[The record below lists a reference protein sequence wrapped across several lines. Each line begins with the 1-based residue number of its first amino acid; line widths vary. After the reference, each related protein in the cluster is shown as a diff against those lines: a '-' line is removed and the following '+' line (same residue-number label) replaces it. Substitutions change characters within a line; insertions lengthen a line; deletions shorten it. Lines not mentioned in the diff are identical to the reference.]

1 MRGCSPCRSSGCL
14 IRAIWRCSK
23 QGENRFENKSWK
35 AVINLT
41 KRRIV
46 PGQTIGIIGGG
57 QLGRMMAIAAREMG
71 FRIAVLDPTPDSP
84 CGQVADV
91 EITAPYHDLD
101 AIAELARVSD
111 VITYEF
117 ENIDAQALEW
127 LEANAYVPQG
137 SRLLAVTQD
146 RALEKAAIVEAG
158 LPVAP
163 YREVDGWDELEQAV
177 AMTGFPCVLKTRRGG
192 YDGKGQYVL
201 RGEGDLAKAADLLGL
216 GPCILEGWVPF
227 VKEMSVIV
235 ARNLDGETA
244 VFPVA
249 ENIHIENILHQT
261 IVPARIPQHIEQRA
275 VRYAKTLATSCSL
288 VGTLAVEM
296 FLTADGDIY
305 INELA
310 PRPHNSGHYTINA
323 CATSQFAQHI
333 RAVCNWPLGSTELL
347 KPAVMVNL
355 LGEHVGP
362 AIGQIGAL
370 GGAAYLHLY
379 GKHEAKPKRKM
390 GHVTVLA
397 DDVEEALRR
406 IESWQIW
413 QDRRLER
420 R

>member
-1 MRGCSPCRSSGCL
+1 MISL
-14 IRAIWRCSK
+14 A
-23 QGENRFENKSWK
+23 
-35 AVINLT
+35 
-41 KRRIV
+41 KRWIV

-57 QLGRMMAIAAREMG
+57 QLGRMMALAAREMG

-117 ENIDAQALEW
+117 ENINAQALEW

-261 IVPARIPQHIEQRA
+261 IVPARIPESVQERA
-275 VRYAKTLATSCSL
+275 IRYAEVLAASFSL

-413 QDRRLER
+413 HDRRLER
-420 R
+420 G

>member
-1 MRGCSPCRSSGCL
+1 M
-14 IRAIWRCSK
+14 
-23 QGENRFENKSWK
+23 
-35 AVINLT
+35 T

-57 QLGRMMAIAAREMG
+57 QLGRMMALAAREMG

-84 CGQVADV
+84 CGQVADI
-91 EITAPYHDLD
+91 EMTAAYHDLD
-101 AIAELARVSD
+101 AMAELSRVSD

-117 ENIDAQALEW
+117 ENIDARALEW

-146 RALEKAAIVEAG
+146 RALEKAAIVDAG

-163 YREVDGWDELEQAV
+163 YVEVNGAEELEQAV
-177 AMTGFPCVLKTRRGG
+177 QTIGFPCVLKTRRGG

-201 RGEGDLAKAADLLGL
+201 RGESDLAKAADLLRL

-261 IVPARIPQHIEQRA
+261 IVPARIPESVQERA
-275 VRYAKTLATSCSL
+275 IRYAEVLAASFSL

-347 KPAVMVNL
+347 KPAVMVNI
-355 LGEHVGP
+355 LGEHVEP
-362 AIGQIGAL
+362 VIRHIGSFDGAV
-370 GGAAYLHLY
+370 YVHLY

-397 DDVEEALRR
+397 DDVEGALAR

-413 QDRRLER
+413 HDRRLER
-420 R
+420 G

>member
-1 MRGCSPCRSSGCL
+1 MISL
-14 IRAIWRCSK
+14 A
-23 QGENRFENKSWK
+23 
-35 AVINLT
+35 

-57 QLGRMMAIAAREMG
+57 QLGRMMALAAREMG

-158 LPVAP
+158 LPVAL

>member
-1 MRGCSPCRSSGCL
+1 M
-14 IRAIWRCSK
+14 A
-23 QGENRFENKSWK
+23 
-35 AVINLT
+35 
-41 KRRIV
+41 KRWIV
-46 PGQTIGIIGGG
+46 PGQTIGMIGGG
-57 QLGRMMAIAAREMG
+57 QLGRMMALAAREMG

-261 IVPARIPQHIEQRA
+261 IVPARIPESVQERA
-275 VRYAKTLATSCSL
+275 IRYAEVLAASFSL

>member
-1 MRGCSPCRSSGCL
+1 MISL
-14 IRAIWRCSK
+14 A
-23 QGENRFENKSWK
+23 
-35 AVINLT
+35 

-57 QLGRMMAIAAREMG
+57 QLGRMMALAAREMG

-261 IVPARIPQHIEQRA
+261 IVPARIPESVQERA
-275 VRYAKTLATSCSL
+275 IRYAEVLAASFSL

>member
-1 MRGCSPCRSSGCL
+1 MT
-14 IRAIWRCSK
+14 K
-23 QGENRFENKSWK
+23 Q
-35 AVINLT
+35 
-41 KRRIV
+41 RIV

-57 QLGRMMAIAAREMG
+57 QLGRMMALAAREMG

-84 CGQVADV
+84 CGQVADI
-91 EITAPYHDLD
+91 EMMAAYHDLD

-117 ENIDAQALEW
+117 ENIDARALEW

-146 RALEKAAIVEAG
+146 RALEKAAIVDAG

-163 YREVDGWDELEQAV
+163 YVEVNGAEELEQAV
-177 AMTGFPCVLKTRRGG
+177 QTIGFPCVLKTRRGG

-201 RGEGDLAKAADLLGL
+201 RGEGDLAKAADLLRL

-249 ENIHIENILHQT
+249 ENIHIKNILHQT
-261 IVPARIPQHIEQRA
+261 IVPARIPESVQERA
-275 VRYAKTLATSCSL
+275 IRYAEVLAASFSL

-323 CATSQFAQHI
+323 CAMSQFAQHI

-347 KPAVMVNL
+347 KPAVMVNI
-355 LGEHVGP
+355 LGEHVEP
-362 AIGQIGAL
+362 VIRHIGAFD
-370 GGAAYLHLY
+370 GAVYVHLY

-397 DDVEEALRR
+397 DDVEAALAR

-413 QDRRLER
+413 HDRRLER
-420 R
+420 G

>member
-1 MRGCSPCRSSGCL
+1 MISL
-14 IRAIWRCSK
+14 A
-23 QGENRFENKSWK
+23 
-35 AVINLT
+35 
-41 KRRIV
+41 KRWIV

-57 QLGRMMAIAAREMG
+57 QLGRMMALAAREMG

-117 ENIDAQALEW
+117 ENIDARALEW

-275 VRYAKTLATSCSL
+275 VRYAKTLAASCSL

-397 DDVEEALRR
+397 DDVEAALAR

-413 QDRRLER
+413 HDRRLER
-420 R
+420 G

>member
-1 MRGCSPCRSSGCL
+1 MISL
-14 IRAIWRCSK
+14 A
-23 QGENRFENKSWK
+23 
-35 AVINLT
+35 
-41 KRRIV
+41 KRWIV

-57 QLGRMMAIAAREMG
+57 QLGRMMALAAREMG

-275 VRYAKTLATSCSL
+275 VRYAKTLAASCSL

>member
-1 MRGCSPCRSSGCL
+1 MISL
-14 IRAIWRCSK
+14 A
-23 QGENRFENKSWK
+23 
-35 AVINLT
+35 
-41 KRRIV
+41 KRWIV

-57 QLGRMMAIAAREMG
+57 QLGRMMALAAREMG

-146 RALEKAAIVEAG
+146 RALEKAVIVEAG

-177 AMTGFPCVLKTRRGG
+177 AMNGFPCVLKTRRGG

-249 ENIHIENILHQT
+249 ENVHVENILHQT
-261 IVPARIPQHIEQRA
+261 IVPARIPESVQERA
-275 VRYAKTLATSCSL
+275 IRYAEVLAASFSL

>member
-1 MRGCSPCRSSGCL
+1 MISL
-14 IRAIWRCSK
+14 A
-23 QGENRFENKSWK
+23 
-35 AVINLT
+35 
-41 KRRIV
+41 KRWIV

-57 QLGRMMAIAAREMG
+57 QLGRMMALAAREMG

-261 IVPARIPQHIEQRA
+261 IVPARIPESVQERA
-275 VRYAKTLATSCSL
+275 IRYAEVLAASFSL

-296 FLTADGDIY
+296 FLTADGEIY

-347 KPAVMVNL
+347 KPAVMVNI
-355 LGEHVGP
+355 LGEHVEP
-362 AIGQIGAL
+362 VIRHIGAFD
-370 GGAAYLHLY
+370 GGTYVHLY

-397 DDVEEALRR
+397 DDVEAALAR

>member
-1 MRGCSPCRSSGCL
+1 MISL
-14 IRAIWRCSK
+14 A
-23 QGENRFENKSWK
+23 
-35 AVINLT
+35 

-57 QLGRMMAIAAREMG
+57 QLGRMMALAAREMG

>member
-1 MRGCSPCRSSGCL
+1 
-14 IRAIWRCSK
+14 
-23 QGENRFENKSWK
+23 
-35 AVINLT
+35 VINLT

-57 QLGRMMAIAAREMG
+57 QLGRMMALAAREMG
-71 FRIAVLDPTPDSP
+71 FRIAVLDPTPGSP

-91 EITAPYHDLD
+91 EITAPYHDLN
-101 AIAELARVSD
+101 AIAELARVSHI
-111 VITYEF
+111 ITYEF
-117 ENIDAQALEW
+117 ENIDARALEW
-127 LEANAYVPQG
+127 LEENAYVPQG

-163 YREVDGWDELEQAV
+163 YAEVNGWDELEQAV
-177 AMTGFPCVLKTRRGG
+177 RTIGFPCVLKTRRGG

-201 RGEGDLAKAADLLGL
+201 RGERDLAKAAELFDF

-235 ARNLDGETA
+235 ARNGDGETA

-249 ENIHIENILHQT
+249 ENIHVENILHQT
-261 IVPARIPQHIEQRA
+261 IVPARIPEHVEERA
-275 VRYAKTLATSCSL
+275 IRYAKTLATSFSL

-296 FLTADGDIY
+296 FLTEDGEIY

-347 KPAVMVNL
+347 KPAVMVNI
-355 LGEHVGP
+355 LGEHVES
-362 AIGQIGAL
+362 IIRQIDAFAGAT
-370 GGAAYLHLY
+370 YVHLY

-397 DDVEEALRR
+397 DNVDEALARL
-406 IESWQIW
+406 ESWQIW
-413 QDRRLER
+413 HDRRLER
-420 R
+420 V

>member
-1 MRGCSPCRSSGCL
+1 MISL
-14 IRAIWRCSK
+14 A
-23 QGENRFENKSWK
+23 
-35 AVINLT
+35 

-57 QLGRMMAIAAREMG
+57 QLGRMMALAAREMG

-249 ENIHIENILHQT
+249 ENIHVENILHQT

>member
-1 MRGCSPCRSSGCL
+1 MISL
-14 IRAIWRCSK
+14 A
-23 QGENRFENKSWK
+23 
-35 AVINLT
+35 

-57 QLGRMMAIAAREMG
+57 QLGRMMALAAREMG

-249 ENIHIENILHQT
+249 ENIHVENILHQT

-275 VRYAKTLATSCSL
+275 VRYAKTLAASCSL

>member
-1 MRGCSPCRSSGCL
+1 MIS
-14 IRAIWRCSK
+14 
-23 QGENRFENKSWK
+23 
-35 AVINLT
+35 LT

-57 QLGRMMAIAAREMG
+57 QLGRMMALAAREMG

-91 EITAPYHDLD
+91 EITAAYDDLN
-101 AIAELARVSD
+101 AIAKLAQVSD

-117 ENIDAQALEW
+117 ENIDARALAW

-177 AMTGFPCVLKTRRGG
+177 AMIGFPCVLKTRRGG

-201 RGEGDLAKAADLLGL
+201 RSREDVEKAAALLRI
-216 GPCILEGWVPF
+216 GPCLLEGWVPF
-227 VKEMSVIV
+227 VKEISVIV
-235 ARNLDGETA
+235 ARNVDGETA

-249 ENIHIENILHQT
+249 ENIHVENILHQT
-261 IVPARIPQHIEQRA
+261 IVPARIPKDIQQRA
-275 VRYAKTLATSCSL
+275 VCYAETLAASFSL

-296 FLTADGDIY
+296 FLTANGDIY

-355 LGEHVGP
+355 LGEHVEP
-362 AIGQIGAL
+362 AIGQIESL

-397 DDVEEALRR
+397 DDVEEALAR

>member
-1 MRGCSPCRSSGCL
+1 M
-14 IRAIWRCSK
+14 
-23 QGENRFENKSWK
+23 
-35 AVINLT
+35 T

-57 QLGRMMAIAAREMG
+57 QLGRMMALAAREMG

-84 CGQVADV
+84 CGQVADI
-91 EITAPYHDLD
+91 EMTAAYHDLD
-101 AIAELARVSD
+101 AMAELSRVSD

-117 ENIDAQALEW
+117 ENIDARALKW

-146 RALEKAAIVEAG
+146 RALEKAAIVDAG

-163 YREVDGWDELEQAV
+163 YVEVNRAEELEQV
-177 AMTGFPCVLKTRRGG
+177 VQTIGFPCVLKTRRGG

-201 RGEGDLAKAADLLGL
+201 RGEGDLAKAADLLRL

-261 IVPARIPQHIEQRA
+261 IVPARIPESVQERA
-275 VRYAKTLATSCSL
+275 IRYAEVLAASFSL

-347 KPAVMVNL
+347 KPAVMVNI
-355 LGEHVGP
+355 LGEHVEP
-362 AIGQIGAL
+362 VIRHIGSFDRAV
-370 GGAAYLHLY
+370 YVHLY

-397 DDVEEALRR
+397 DDVEGALAR

-413 QDRRLER
+413 HDRRLER
-420 R
+420 G

>member
-1 MRGCSPCRSSGCL
+1 MWRRSKRGG
-14 IRAIWRCSK
+14 K
-23 QGENRFENKSWK
+23 RFENKSWK
-35 AVINLT
+35 AVISLA
-41 KRRIV
+41 KRWIV
-46 PGQTIGIIGGG
+46 PGQTIGMIGGG
-57 QLGRMMAIAAREMG
+57 QLGRMMALAAREMG

-261 IVPARIPQHIEQRA
+261 IVPARIPESVQERA
-275 VRYAKTLATSCSL
+275 IRYAEVLAASFSL

>member
-1 MRGCSPCRSSGCL
+1 MISL
-14 IRAIWRCSK
+14 A
-23 QGENRFENKSWK
+23 
-35 AVINLT
+35 
-41 KRRIV
+41 KRWIV

-57 QLGRMMAIAAREMG
+57 QLGRMMALAAREMG

-261 IVPARIPQHIEQRA
+261 IVPARIPESVQERA
-275 VRYAKTLATSCSL
+275 IRYAEVLAASFSL

>member
-1 MRGCSPCRSSGCL
+1 
-14 IRAIWRCSK
+14 
-23 QGENRFENKSWK
+23 
-35 AVINLT
+35 VISLA

-57 QLGRMMAIAAREMG
+57 QLGRMMALAAREMG

-249 ENIHIENILHQT
+249 ENIHVENILHQT

-275 VRYAKTLATSCSL
+275 VRYAKTLAASCSL

>member
-1 MRGCSPCRSSGCL
+1 MWRRSKRGG
-14 IRAIWRCSK
+14 K
-23 QGENRFENKSWK
+23 RFENKSWK
-35 AVINLT
+35 AVISLA
-41 KRRIV
+41 KRWIV

-57 QLGRMMAIAAREMG
+57 QLGRMMALAAREMG

-117 ENIDAQALEW
+117 ENIDARALEW

-275 VRYAKTLATSCSL
+275 VRYAKTLAASCSL

-397 DDVEEALRR
+397 DDVEAALAR

-413 QDRRLER
+413 HDRRLER
-420 R
+420 G

>member
-1 MRGCSPCRSSGCL
+1 M
-14 IRAIWRCSK
+14 A
-23 QGENRFENKSWK
+23 
-35 AVINLT
+35 
-41 KRRIV
+41 KRWIV

-57 QLGRMMAIAAREMG
+57 QLGRMMALAAREMG

-146 RALEKAAIVEAG
+146 RALEKAVIVEAG

-261 IVPARIPQHIEQRA
+261 IVPARIPESVQERA
-275 VRYAKTLATSCSL
+275 IRYAEVLAASFSL

>member
-1 MRGCSPCRSSGCL
+1 MISL
-14 IRAIWRCSK
+14 A
-23 QGENRFENKSWK
+23 
-35 AVINLT
+35 
-41 KRRIV
+41 KRWIV

-57 QLGRMMAIAAREMG
+57 QLGRMMALAAREMG

-91 EITAPYHDLD
+91 EIIAPYHDLD

-146 RALEKAAIVEAG
+146 RALEKAVIVEAG

-249 ENIHIENILHQT
+249 ENVHVENILHQT
-261 IVPARIPQHIEQRA
+261 IVPARIPESVQERA
-275 VRYAKTLATSCSL
+275 IRYAEVLAASFSL

>member
-1 MRGCSPCRSSGCL
+1 MISL
-14 IRAIWRCSK
+14 A
-23 QGENRFENKSWK
+23 
-35 AVINLT
+35 
-41 KRRIV
+41 KRWIV

-57 QLGRMMAIAAREMG
+57 QLGRMMALAAREMG

-249 ENIHIENILHQT
+249 ENVHVENILHQT
-261 IVPARIPQHIEQRA
+261 IVPARIPESVQERA
-275 VRYAKTLATSCSL
+275 IRYAEVLAASFSL

-296 FLTADGDIY
+296 FLTADRDIY

>member
-1 MRGCSPCRSSGCL
+1 M

>member
-1 MRGCSPCRSSGCL
+1 MISL
-14 IRAIWRCSK
+14 A
-23 QGENRFENKSWK
+23 
-35 AVINLT
+35 

-57 QLGRMMAIAAREMG
+57 QLGRMMALAAREMG

-91 EITAPYHDLD
+91 EITAAYDDLN

-117 ENIDAQALEW
+117 ENIDARALAW

-177 AMTGFPCVLKTRRGG
+177 AMIGFPCVLKTRRGG

-201 RGEGDLAKAADLLGL
+201 RRSEDVDNAAALLQV
-216 GPCILEGWVPF
+216 GPCLLEGWVPF

-235 ARNLDGETA
+235 ARNVDGETA

-249 ENIHIENILHQT
+249 ENVHVENILHQT
-261 IVPARIPQHIEQRA
+261 IVPARIPKDIQQRA
-275 VRYAKTLATSCSL
+275 VRYAETLAASFSL

-355 LGEHVGP
+355 LGEHVES
-362 AIGQIGAL
+362 AIERIGVL

-397 DDVEEALRR
+397 DDVEEALGR

>member
-1 MRGCSPCRSSGCL
+1 M
-14 IRAIWRCSK
+14 
-23 QGENRFENKSWK
+23 
-35 AVINLT
+35 
-41 KRRIV
+41 
-46 PGQTIGIIGGG
+46 
-57 QLGRMMAIAAREMG
+57 
-71 FRIAVLDPTPDSP
+71 
-84 CGQVADV
+84 
-91 EITAPYHDLD
+91 
-101 AIAELARVSD
+101 SD

-117 ENIDAQALEW
+117 ENIDARALAW

-177 AMTGFPCVLKTRRGG
+177 AMIGFPCVLKTRRGG

-201 RGEGDLAKAADLLGL
+201 RVEGDLAKAADLLGL

-261 IVPARIPQHIEQRA
+261 IVPARIPESVQERA
-275 VRYAKTLATSCSL
+275 IRYAEVLAASFSL

-310 PRPHNSGHYTINA
+310 PRPHNSVIIQSMHA
-323 CATSQFAQHI
+323 RRRSSPSTSA
-333 RAVCNWPLGSTELL
+333 PS
-347 KPAVMVNL
+347 
-355 LGEHVGP
+355 
-362 AIGQIGAL
+362 AIG
-370 GGAAYLHLY
+370 
-379 GKHEAKPKRKM
+379 R
-390 GHVTVLA
+390 
-397 DDVEEALRR
+397 
-406 IESWQIW
+406 S
-413 QDRRLER
+413 DRRSC
-420 R
+420 

>member
-1 MRGCSPCRSSGCL
+1 MISL
-14 IRAIWRCSK
+14 A
-23 QGENRFENKSWK
+23 
-35 AVINLT
+35 
-41 KRRIV
+41 KRWIV
-46 PGQTIGIIGGG
+46 PGQTIGMIGGG
-57 QLGRMMAIAAREMG
+57 QLGRMMALAAREMG

-261 IVPARIPQHIEQRA
+261 IVPARIPESVQERA
-275 VRYAKTLATSCSL
+275 IRYAEVLAASFSL